1 MINKLNNTN
10 TGESINPLKDVQ
22 ENFNKEMVIKIEEL
36 IAKNENIA
44 IKIVKGESL
53 TSEEKE
59 FINNN
64 YPQLKEFATK
74 THKESNALRVFI
86 EMNKLDEIQ
95 NTDIN
100 NLELHMINKLNNLN
114 LSNNDLELN
123 NIYKN
128 KELNNANAGELK
140 GEISNT
146 LKDVQ
151 ENYNKEMVIKI
162 KEMIAKAENIA
173 IKIVKGESLTSKEK
187 EFINKN
193 YPQLKEFATKTH
205 KESNELKNF
214 IKMSKL
220 GEIQN
225 TEKDINDLI
234 NNEKVK
240 NNTLFKDCKI
250 TTSEWK
256 IKEESINQVEKYFVQ
271 IKKDLSKLEN
281 ILLKFIKGKNL
292 TSEENEFIDKKY
304 PESKDV
310 ANDIKREYESLKSIL
325 KECKSGKELDEIISK
340 EINKLKKGENIEQAN
355 KENTLK
361 TIVIK
366 LKKDII
372 NEVIKSSKQT
382 IKNEEVDLKKFE
394 NIKENILKGEKITLK
409 ELKFIQSKNPQ
420 IKQIIEETVKEVIDS
435 SLKKENNNLKLD
447 KKAVMLKLIEDTK
460 ENGSKGLLS
469 ELEVKIKL
477 LILEDE
483 DDIYSK
489 IVNPESIYAL
499 NPFVYFKT
507 KLMSYSLICL
517 GIAGVI
523 LVVSLILHNH

>member
-1 MINKLNNTN
+1 MFKKI
-10 TGESINPLKDVQ
+10 I
-22 ENFNKEMVIKIEEL
+22 IK
-36 IAKNENIA
+36 K
-44 IKIVKGESL
+44 
-53 TSEEKE
+53 
-59 FINNN
+59 
-64 YPQLKEFATK
+64 
-74 THKESNALRVFI
+74 
-86 EMNKLDEIQ
+86 
-95 NTDIN
+95 
-100 NLELHMINKLNNLN
+100 
-114 LSNNDLELN
+114 
-123 NIYKN
+123 
-128 KELNNANAGELK
+128 
-140 GEISNT
+140 
-146 LKDVQ
+146 
-151 ENYNKEMVIKI
+151 MVIKI

-234 NNEKVK
+234 NNEKIK

-340 EINKLKKGENIEQAN
+340 EIK
-355 KENTLK
+355 
-361 TIVIK
+361 
-366 LKKDII
+366 I
-372 NEVIKSSKQT
+372 N
-382 IKNEEVDLKKFE
+382 
-394 NIKENILKGEKITLK
+394 
-409 ELKFIQSKNPQ
+409 
-420 IKQIIEETVKEVIDS
+420 
-435 SLKKENNNLKLD
+435 
-447 KKAVMLKLIEDTK
+447 
-460 ENGSKGLLS
+460 
-469 ELEVKIKL
+469 
-477 LILEDE
+477 
-483 DDIYSK
+483 
-489 IVNPESIYAL
+489 
-499 NPFVYFKT
+499 
-507 KLMSYSLICL
+507 
-517 GIAGVI
+517 
-523 LVVSLILHNH
+523 

>member
-1 MINKLNNTN
+1 
-10 TGESINPLKDVQ
+10 
-22 ENFNKEMVIKIEEL
+22 
-36 IAKNENIA
+36 
-44 IKIVKGESL
+44 
-53 TSEEKE
+53 
-59 FINNN
+59 
-64 YPQLKEFATK
+64 
-74 THKESNALRVFI
+74 
-86 EMNKLDEIQ
+86 
-95 NTDIN
+95 
-100 NLELHMINKLNNLN
+100 
-114 LSNNDLELN
+114 
-123 NIYKN
+123 
-128 KELNNANAGELK
+128 
-140 GEISNT
+140 
-146 LKDVQ
+146 
-151 ENYNKEMVIKI
+151 
-162 KEMIAKAENIA
+162 MIAKAENIA
-173 IKIVKGESLTSKEK
+173 IKIVKGESLTSNEK

-420 IKQIIEETVKEVIDS
+420 IRQIIEETVKEVIDS

-469 ELEVKIKL
+469 ELEVKVRL

-507 KLMSYSLICL
+507 NLMSYSLICL

>member
-10 TGESINPLKDVQ
+10 TGELSNHLKNVQ
-22 ENFNKEMVIKIEEL
+22 ENLNKEMVIKIKEM
-36 IAKNENIA
+36 ISKAENIA
-44 IKIVKGESL
+44 IKIVKGEPL
-53 TSEEKE
+53 TSKEKE
-59 FINNN
+59 FINKN
-64 YPQLKEFATK
+64 YPQLKEFANK
-74 THKESNALRVFI
+74 TYKESNVLRVFI
-86 EMNKLDEIQ
+86 DMSKLGEIQ
-95 NTDIN
+95 NMDIN
-100 NLELHMINKLNNLN
+100 NLELYMINKLNNFN

-128 KELNNANAGELK
+128 EELNNANTGEL
-140 GEISNT
+140 SNT

-151 ENYNKEMVIKI
+151 ENFNKEMVIKI

-193 YPQLKEFATKTH
+193 YPQLKEFANKTY
-205 KESNELKNF
+205 KESNELKIF

-225 TEKDINDLI
+225 TEKDINELI
-234 NNEKVK
+234 NNEKIK
-240 NNTLFKDCKI
+240 NDTLFKDCKI
-250 TTSEWK
+250 TKSEWK
-256 IKEESINQVEKYFVQ
+256 IKDESINEVEKYFVQ
-271 IKKDLSKLEN
+271 IKKDFSKLEN

-292 TSEENEFIDKKY
+292 TSEEKEFIDKKY
-304 PESKDV
+304 PESKNV
-310 ANDIKREYESLKSIL
+310 ANDIKKEYESLKNTI
-325 KECKSGKELDEIISK
+325 KECKSDKELNELVSK
-340 EINKLKKGENIEQAN
+340 ELNKLKKGENIEQGN

-361 TIVIK
+361 TILVK
-366 LKKDII
+366 LKKHIL
-372 NEVIKSSKQT
+372 NEVLKSSKQT

-394 NIKENILKGEKITLK
+394 YIKNNILKGEKVTLK

-435 SLKKENNNLKLD
+435 SIKKENNNIKLD
-447 KKAVMLKLIEDTK
+447 KKAVILKLIEDTK

-489 IVNPESIYAL
+489 IVNPESIYAI
-499 NPFVYFKT
+499 NTFAYFKT
-507 KLMSYSLICL
+507 NLMSYSLICL
-517 GIAGVI
+517 GIASLI
-523 LVVSLILHNH
+523 LVVSLLLHNY

>member
-10 TGESINPLKDVQ
+10 TGELINPLKDVQ
-22 ENFNKEMVIKIEEL
+22 ENISKEM
-36 IAKNENIA
+36 IAKTENIV
-44 IKIVKGESL
+44 IKIVKGEPL

-59 FINNN
+59 FINKN
-64 YPQLKEFATK
+64 YPQLKEFDAK
-74 THKESNALRVFI
+74 TYKESNALRFFI
-86 EMNKLDEIQ
+86 DMSKLDEIQ

-100 NLELHMINKLNNLN
+100 NLELYMINKLNNLN
-114 LSNNDLELN
+114 LSNNDLEIN

-128 KELNNANAGELK
+128 EELNNANT

-151 ENYNKEMVIKI
+151 ENFNKEMVIKI
-162 KEMIAKAENIA
+162 KEMIAKAENIT

-193 YPQLKEFATKTH
+193 YPQLKEFANKTY
-205 KESNELKNF
+205 KESNELKIF

-220 GEIQN
+220 GELQN
-225 TEKDINDLI
+225 TEKDINELI

-240 NNTLFKDCKI
+240 NDTLFKDCKI
-250 TTSEWK
+250 TKSEWK
-256 IKEESINQVEKYFVQ
+256 IKDESINEVEKYFVQ

-281 ILLKFIKGKNL
+281 ILLKFIKDKNL
-292 TSEENEFIDKKY
+292 TSEEKEFIDKKY
-304 PESKDV
+304 PESKNV
-310 ANDIKREYESLKSIL
+310 ANDIKKEYESLKNTI
-325 KECKSGKELDEIISK
+325 KECRSDKELNEIVSK
-340 EINKLKKGENIEQAN
+340 ELNKLKKGENIEQGN

-361 TIVIK
+361 TIVVK

-394 NIKENILKGEKITLK
+394 YIKNNILKGEKITLK
-409 ELKFIQSKNPQ
+409 ELKFIQLKNPQ
-420 IKQIIEETVKEVIDS
+420 IKQIIEETVKELIDS
-435 SLKKENNNLKLD
+435 SIKKENNNLKLD
-447 KKAVMLKLIEDTK
+447 KKAVILKLIEDTK

-489 IVNPESIYAL
+489 IVNPESIYAI
-499 NPFVYFKT
+499 NPFAYFKT
-507 KLMSYSLICL
+507 NLMSYSLICL
-517 GIAGVI
+517 GIAGLI
-523 LVVSLILHNH
+523 LVVSLLLHNY

>member
-193 YPQLKEFATKTH
+193 YPKLKEFATKTY

-304 PESKDV
+304 PKSKDV
-310 ANDIKREYESLKSIL
+310 ANDIKREYESLKSIV

-340 EINKLKKGENIEQAN
+340 EISKLKKGENIEQAN

-361 TIVIK
+361 TIVTK

-420 IKQIIEETVKEVIDS
+420 IKQIVEETVKEVIDS